1 MVKLRLLIV
10 LFVALLPALVRPV
23 MAEDTLRLVIPD
35 MRPVV
40 GEMIPVTIRGEYTG
54 AISLSSIT
62 FPDSPA
68 YDWIQVAR
76 DRWAQERVEGRL
88 VGVFERRIAVF
99 PRVSGSLT
107 IGPVTHHLTKAEG
120 MTRPTFD
127 VVAGAV
133 TLTVAPYPGAG
144 RPLAARHFTVQDEF
158 SKDPA
163 ELREGETLTRRITL
177 TAEGTMAHLLP
188 ARPEIREPWLISF
201 TAPEIRETRLTA
213 EGPVAVAIWEWSM
226 RPHTGEVGSLMP
238 IQFPW
243 FNTLIREMRGAVT
256 LPVQIG
262 LGGFGDNMA
271 GAAAPPARF
280 GLNAGLALAGGLI
293 LALLVALPGQRA
305 GGWRQAR
312 RGLKARL
319 PNPNLRALK
328 AAAAGGDLAAL
339 RHAARDYAAHERAFG
354 RAVDEGALADLDRA
368 IYGPQAGGAQSAGAQ
383 SAGAQSA
390 GDPAKGEGGMAFDR
404 AAFLGRIMKRG
415 S

>member
-1 MVKLRLLIV
+1 MVALPRLCAAILVVI
-10 LFVALLPALVRPV
+10 LAALAALLPRAAL
-23 MAEDTLRLVIPD
+23 AEDRLRLIIPE

-40 GEMIPVTIRGEYTG
+40 GEMIPVTIRGEYGG

-62 FPDSPA
+62 FPDSPS
-68 YDWIQVAR
+68 YDWMQVAR
-76 DRWAQERVEGRL
+76 DRWAQERVDGRL

-127 VVAGAV
+127 VTAAPV
-133 TLTVAPYPGAG
+133 TLSVTPYPGAG
-144 RPLAARHFTVQDEF
+144 RPLAARHLTVQDEF
-158 SKDPA
+158 SKDPM

-177 TAEGTMAHLLP
+177 TAEGTMGHLLP
-188 ARPEIREPWLISF
+188 PRPEIREPWLISF

-213 EGPVAVAIWEWSM
+213 EGPVAVAVWEWSM

-271 GAAAPPARF
+271 GASAPPRNLARSA
-280 GLNAGLALAGGLI
+280 AGAFAGGLV
-293 LALLVALPGQRA
+293 LALLVTLAGQKA

-312 RGLKARL
+312 HRLAARL
-319 PNPNLRALK
+319 PNPHRRALAQ
-328 AAAAGGDLAAL
+328 AAAADDLAAL
-339 RHAARDYAAHERAFG
+339 RRVARDFAAHERSFG
-354 RAVDEGALADLDRA
+354 RAVGDEALGDLNRA
-368 IYGPQAGGAQSAGAQ
+368 IYGRQGAEP
-383 SAGAQSA
+383 
-390 GDPAKGEGGMAFDR
+390 DFDR
-404 AAFLGRIMKRG
+404 RDFAERLRRGR
-415 S
+415 